1 MCDNREGR
9 EKPQFHSFFQQ
20 SQKGVVTL
28 FFFFQENAEAAG
40 KGKVWLELSQMYHT
54 IYKAFLPLEL
64 PQGTPCNTWVRAQLE
79 AGTALADTN
88 PNILSLLQQRTS

>member
-1 MCDNREGR
+1 MITGKEG
-9 EKPQFHSFFQQ
+9 KNHNFIHS
-20 SQKGVVTL
+20 SNKARKEWLL